1 MVVENASNK
10 IVSRMIANDVIGAD
24 ERAIYSYHIQVML
37 ESVVGHSIILLIA
50 AMSGHFVE
58 ILLFLLSFGI
68 LRGSTSGYHCKTSV
82 GCFVLSSLACAFVVL
97 LKDLALRYILYYQGG
112 LIISMIIIL
121 LVGAIN
127 HPNMVWSDEEL
138 KVAKRSSRIK
148 VLIMLILLFIL
159 DYLGIE
165 KTYLYCFGMGI
176 VQCSISLVIVNL
188 KGKD

>member
-10 IVSRMIANDVIGAD
+10 IVSRMIANDVIGDD

-58 ILLFLLSFGI
+58 IFLFLLSFGV

-112 LIISMIIIL
+112 VDNFDDNYLSCWRYKPPEY
-121 LVGAIN
+121 G
-127 HPNMVWSDEEL
+127 MV
-138 KVAKRSSRIK
+138 
-148 VLIMLILLFIL
+148 
-159 DYLGIE
+159 
-165 KTYLYCFGMGI
+165 
-176 VQCSISLVIVNL
+176 
-188 KGKD
+188 